1 MTYREGI
8 ENMKKEWVGKKV
20 RFRGEMYTVVDVDYN
35 GSLMI
40 DLPNQYN
47 QTTAVSIGMIERI
60 GWENGGKKDE

>member
-20 RFRGEMYTVVDVDYN
+20 RFRGHKYTVVDVDYN

-40 DLPNQYN
+40 DLPNQFN
-47 QTTAVSIGMIERI
+47 PTTAISVGMVERK
-60 GWENGGKKDE
+60 GWEKGEREHV

>member
-8 ENMKKEWVGKKV
+8 ENMKKEWIGKKV
-20 RFRGEMYTVVDVDYN
+20 RFRGDLYTVVDVDYN

-47 QTTAVSIGMIERI
+47 QTTAVSVGMIERI
-60 GWENGGKKDE
+60 GWEKGK

>member
-8 ENMKKEWVGKKV
+8 DNMKREWVGKKV
-20 RFRGEMYTVVDVDYN
+20 RFRGKTHTVVDVDYN

-60 GWENGGKKDE
+60 GWEKEGKENE

>member
-20 RFRGEMYTVVDVDYN
+20 RFRGELHTVVDVDYN

-40 DLPNQYN
+40 DLPSEYN

-60 GWENGGKKDE
+60 GWLKGGKKDE

>member
-8 ENMKKEWVGKKV
+8 EKMKKEWVGKKV

-40 DLPNQYN
+40 DLPNQFN
-47 QTTAVSIGMIERI
+47 STTAISVGMVDKI
-60 GWENGGKKDE
+60 GWEKGDSKYE

>member
-20 RFRGEMYTVVDVDYN
+20 RFRGEVYTVVDVDYN

-40 DLPNQYN
+40 DLPNPFN
-47 QTTAVSIGMIERI
+47 PTTAISVGMIERI
-60 GWENGGKKDE
+60 GWEKGDKERV